1 MGTRLKVLNGTRSD
15 QAPRLCDTCQSG
27 VVRRGAAESDEHI
40 YCNFIRREVHIRVV
54 ECNVY
59 SDRSQPSL
67 WDLRQIAWVLDTDS
81 RRQRIGFLRVQE
93 WEKQHQDEEL
103 IPSYLKSTK

>member
-40 YCNFIRREVHIRVV
+40 YCNFIRREVRMRVV
-54 ECNVY
+54 ECNAY

-67 WDLRQIAWVLDTDS
+67 WDLRQMAWVLDTDS
-81 RRQRIGFLRVQE
+81 KRQQIGFLRAQE
-93 WEKQHQDEEL
+93 WEKQHEDEEL
-103 IPSYLKSTK
+103 IPSHLE

>member
-40 YCNFIRREVHIRVV
+40 YCNFIRREVRMRVV
-54 ECNVY
+54 ECNAY

-67 WDLRQIAWVLDTDS
+67 WDLRQMAWVLDTDS
-81 RRQRIGFLRVQE
+81 KRQQIGFLRVQE
-93 WEKQHQDEEL
+93 WEKQHEDEEL
-103 IPSYLKSTK
+103 IPSHLE